1 MSEASGNGGEPHGH
15 TCPECAAP
23 RALDGTPSCS
33 CNRRASEALR
43 DARTAEAAAAEDFDP
58 LRIRPY
64 VELGGEPDGP
74 PTGAPATP
82 SQQQQKQQQQQQPD
96 DIPTLAMPVAST
108 TTRPDSADV
117 QLFEDGPPDPSAP
130 SGPSGSNEPR
140 LTEPTPPS
148 PPERVPRRGRRSRRR
163 MTLAVAGAVAT
174 VLAAAG
180 FASGLFSY
188 KAPTRDQALPDD
200 HRASVPD
207 TSTDGEASPT
217 EPSGA
222 TPSTPAASNTT
233 PAPSSTSAAPSPS
246 EPRDS
251 ARPSSP
257 SPTPTRAAP
266 SADAT
271 TPKAPGSDETDDQRR
286 PQTLRL
292 GDDGPEVTELQ
303 LRLRQLAIYLG
314 DIDENFDEQV
324 EASVRQYQ
332 FTRGVDDDD
341 PGVYGGATRDELE
354 SETKEP

>member
-1 MSEASGNGGEPHGH
+1 VSEASGNGGQPHGH

-64 VELGGEPDGP
+64 VELGDDTP
-74 PTGAPATP
+74 GAAAATP
-82 SQQQQKQQQQQQPD
+82 PAPPRQPD
-96 DIPTLAMPVAST
+96 DIPTLAMPVAAT

-117 QLFEDGPPDPSAP
+117 QLFENGP
-130 SGPSGSNEPR
+130 SGPSEFSGP
-140 LTEPTPPS
+140 TEPAEPTEPPFTEPAPPS
-148 PPERVPRRGRRSRRR
+148 PPERAPRSSRRSRHSRR

-188 KAPTRDQALPDD
+188 DTPTRDKALPDD
-200 HRASVPD
+200 LRASVPD
-207 TSTDGEASPT
+207 ASTDDEASPE
-217 EPSGA
+217 EPTGTA
-222 TPSTPAASNTT
+222 RSTSPANN
-233 PAPSSTSAAPSPS
+233 APPTAPSTSAAPSPS
-246 EPRDS
+246 RTRGSSP
-251 ARPSSP
+251 PSP
-257 SPTPTRAAP
+257 SPTPTPATP
-266 SADAT
+266 SAGVTASK
-271 TPKAPGSDETDDQRR
+271 PSGSDEVDDQRR
-286 PQTLRL
+286 PQVLRL

-324 EASVRQYQ
+324 EAAVRQYQ
-332 FTRGVDDDD
+332 FTRGIDEDDS
-341 PGVYGGATRDELE
+341 GVYGGATREELE
-354 SETKEP
+354 SETEEP